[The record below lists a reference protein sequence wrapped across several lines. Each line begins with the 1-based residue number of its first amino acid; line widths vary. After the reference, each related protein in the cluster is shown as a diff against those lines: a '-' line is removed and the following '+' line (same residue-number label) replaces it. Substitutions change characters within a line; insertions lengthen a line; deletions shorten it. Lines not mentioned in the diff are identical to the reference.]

1 MALNVKYGDRSITW
15 GNEALVV
22 AKFDESGKVDT
33 ASIKVLT
40 GLVSVGAMED
50 QAEVQNYPAD
60 DIADHATKK
69 GATLLNGELV
79 FLQTDEA
86 LKEELLG
93 QVAATNGLG
102 YVQTGQYPN
111 RIIQYVQRTQT
122 KKADGT
128 IGKGYKIQ
136 VLPNVQATAEL
147 SFESETDS
155 SDGVDPIQYTLAI
168 QATATDNYVDKGF
181 KPAQQEFVIDGD
193 NVELF
198 EEKFTT
204 APFVFMPDTTLT
216 ATE

>member
-1 MALNVKYGDRSITW
+1 MALNVQYGNRSITW

-22 AKFDESGKVDT
+22 AKFNSSGQVETD
-33 ASIKVLT
+33 SIKVLT

-50 QAEVQNYPAD
+50 QAEVQNYAAD
-60 DIADHATKK
+60 DVADHATKK

-93 QVAATNGLG
+93 QVEASNGLG

-128 IGKGYKIQ
+128 IEKGYKIQ

-168 QATATDNYVDKGF
+168 QATSTDNYVDKGF

-198 EEKFTT
+198 EKKFTT
-204 APFVFMPDTTLT
+204 APFILKPDTTL
-216 ATE
+216 A